1 MSLHLPFPGLR
12 LGSALVLE
20 EQMELE
26 GLWVPCV
33 LLGKAVEVEAGV
45 SR

>member
-1 MSLHLPFPGLR
+1 MSLHLPLPGLR

-20 EQMELE
+20 EQME
-26 GLWVPCV
+26 GPWVPCV
-33 LLGKAVEVEAGV
+33 LLGKAVEAEAGI